1 MTELLVLGG
10 AFIALVVG
18 LYFAARAAGYHSG
31 RADRSEATTQRAK
44 RRQQIDTDVVRMG
57 DAELDDELRGPR

>member
-18 LYFAARAAGYHSG
+18 LYFAARAAGYHKAG
-31 RADRSEATTQRAK
+31 ADRREATTQRAA
-44 RRQQIDTDVVRMG
+44 RRQQIDSEVARMG